1 MKEKELEAVV
11 VAAGLFPPKVNRP
24 SFLGSAEVEKEKVSL
39 GLGASF
45 LGSLAEPNV
54 NGEEVDPG

>member
-1 MKEKELEAVV
+1 M
-11 VAAGLFPPKVNRP
+11 AAGLFPPKVNRP
-24 SFLGSAEVEKEKVSL
+24 SFLGSVEAEKEKVSL